1 MYSSSRIQQ
10 VQAHN
15 QLMTK
20 LYQQEINN
28 SITSST
34 IYSVDSRQPANFFSS
49 TQTLQE
55 LWINSTTQAVSRL
68 SSTYPQAKIACLN
81 FADYEQTA
89 GGYLQGAL
97 AQEEAICFDS
107 TLYQVLL
114 AFPEYYAWNREHLAN
129 YLYQDRAIYSPG
141 IIFHQK
147 QYLASADVIT
157 CAAPFYRKSTLLQLP
172 YSQALQALKLRMTFV
187 KQIAEDQHVDYL
199 VLGAW
204 GAGVFGFNSLDV
216 AKLWKKTFAEKSS
229 IKKVIYAV
237 IPSHNNQ
244 AVDNFQKIFI

>member
-28 SITSST
+28 SIASST

-55 LWINSTTQAVSRL
+55 LWINSTTQAVSQL

-89 GGYLQGAL
+89 GGYLQGA
-97 AQEEAICFDS
+97 FS
-107 TLYQVLL
+107 
-114 AFPEYYAWNREHLAN
+114 
-129 YLYQDRAIYSPG
+129 
-141 IIFHQK
+141 
-147 QYLASADVIT
+147 
-157 CAAPFYRKSTLLQLP
+157 
-172 YSQALQALKLRMTFV
+172 
-187 KQIAEDQHVDYL
+187 
-199 VLGAW
+199 
-204 GAGVFGFNSLDV
+204 
-216 AKLWKKTFAEKSS
+216 
-229 IKKVIYAV
+229 
-237 IPSHNNQ
+237 
-244 AVDNFQKIFI
+244 